1 MSNYTAYSNHKSAR
15 VISGG
20 GIRINTAETLASN
33 YQPRK
38 KMNFIKKLFIRAVA
52 WANENRNMEDARQP
66 KPILDHDSRTPD
78 SHPLRLQIWYG
89 QGGIAIETA
98 SYDRRTEENRRQLYI
113 IPESANLP
121 EELDRILTIAN
132 LSRA

>member
-1 MSNYTAYSNHKSAR
+1 MSNYTAYSNKSTRAIR
-15 VISGG
+15 GG
-20 GIRINTAETLASN
+20 GTVIPAETLASN
-33 YQPRK
+33 HQPGK

-52 WANENRNMEDARQP
+52 WAHENRNMEDAKQP
-66 KPILDHDSRTPD
+66 KAILDHDSRTPD

-98 SYDRRTEENRRQLYI
+98 SYDRRADENRRQFFI
-113 IPESANLP
+113 IPETANLP
-121 EELDRILTIAN
+121 EELDRILTLAN

>member
-1 MSNYTAYSNHKSAR
+1 MSDYTVYSNHKPAR
-15 VISGG
+15 VISG
-20 GIRINTAETLASN
+20 IHINTAETLASN
-33 YQPRK
+33 HQPRK
-38 KMNFIKKLFIRAVA
+38 KMNFIKKLFIRAVT
-52 WANENRNMEDARQP
+52 WAHENRNMDEAEKP
-66 KPILDHDSRTPD
+66 KPILDSVSHTPD
-78 SHPLRLQIWYG
+78 GHPLRLQIWYG

-98 SYDRRTEENRRQLYI
+98 SYDRRADENRRQLYI

>member
-1 MSNYTAYSNHKSAR
+1 MSNYTAYSNKSTR
-15 VISGG
+15 TIRGG
-20 GIRINTAETLASN
+20 GSVIPVETLASN

-38 KMNFIKKLFIRAVA
+38 KMNFIKKLFIRAVV
-52 WANENRNMEDARQP
+52 WANENRNMEEVKQP
-66 KPILDHDSRTPD
+66 KAILDHGSNTPD

>member
-1 MSNYTAYSNHKSAR
+1 MSNYTAYSNRKPAR
-15 VISGG
+15 AIRGG
-20 GIRINTAETLASN
+20 GVSINTAETLASN

-52 WANENRNMEDARQP
+52 WAHQNRNMDEASQP
-66 KPILDHDSRTPD
+66 KAILDSGSHTPD
-78 SHPLRLQIWYG
+78 THPLRLQIWYG

-98 SYDRRTEENRRQLYI
+98 SYDRRADENRRQLYI
-113 IPESANLP
+113 IPETANLP

>member
-1 MSNYTAYSNHKSAR
+1 MSNYTAYSNKSTR
-15 VISGG
+15 SIRGG
-20 GIRINTAETLASN
+20 GTVIPVETLASN
-33 YQPRK
+33 QQPRK
-38 KMNFIKKLFIRAVA
+38 KMNFIKKLFIRAVS
-52 WANENRNMEDARQP
+52 WAHENRNMEDAKQP
-66 KPILDHDSRTPD
+66 KAILDHDSRTPD

-113 IPESANLP
+113 IPETANLP

>member
-1 MSNYTAYSNHKSAR
+1 MSNYTAYSKKSTRAIR
-15 VISGG
+15 GG
-20 GIRINTAETLASN
+20 GTVIPVETLASN
-33 YQPRK
+33 QQPRK

-52 WANENRNMEDARQP
+52 WAHEHRNMEDARQP
-66 KPILDHDSRTPD
+66 KAILDHGSNTPD

-98 SYDRRTEENRRQLYI
+98 SYDRRADENRRQLYI
-113 IPESANLP
+113 IPETANLP
-121 EELDRILTIAN
+121 EELDRILTLAN

>member
-1 MSNYTAYSNHKSAR
+1 MSNYTTYSNKSTR
-15 VISGG
+15 SIRGG
-20 GIRINTAETLASN
+20 GVRINTEETLASN

-38 KMNFIKKLFIRAVA
+38 KMNFIKKLFIRAVT
-52 WANENRNMEDARQP
+52 WAHENRNMDESKQP
-66 KPILDHDSRTPD
+66 KAILDSGSHTPD

-98 SYDRRTEENRRQLYI
+98 SYDRRADENRRQLYI
-113 IPESANLP
+113 IPETANLP
-121 EELDRILTIAN
+121 EELDKILTIAN

>member
-1 MSNYTAYSNHKSAR
+1 
-15 VISGG
+15 
-20 GIRINTAETLASN
+20 
-33 YQPRK
+33 
-38 KMNFIKKLFIRAVA
+38 MNFIKKLFIRAVA
-52 WANENRNMEDARQP
+52 WAHENRNMEDARQP
-66 KPILDHDSRTPD
+66 KATLDHDSRTPD

-113 IPESANLP
+113 IPASANLP